1 MPLNDFLEPMF
12 DAIKGNHKG
21 LPLQVVDIVGG
32 APCGYPNGLPLQVVD
47 IVGVPLVGT
56 LWH

>member
-12 DAIKGNHKG
+12 DVIKGNHK
-21 LPLQVVDIVGG
+21 
-32 APCGYPNGLPLQVVD
+32 GLPLQVVD